1 MTGADMEAELENFV
15 NEWEQD
21 ENGCRK
27 VYLELK
33 SHLEQ
38 YSDIVFDFVSRP
50 GVTYSL
56 RATRG
61 DQSVRPLFALI
72 DVIDETPR
80 WLSICF
86 YGDMINDPDELGD
99 LVPEGLMGEDGY
111 CFDVDSNEHALVSY
125 IRTRLDEAYGKAG
138 E

>member
-1 MTGADMEAELENFV
+1 MTGTVPRGEIENFIK
-15 NEWEQD
+15 EWKQD

-27 VYLELK
+27 VFLGLK

-56 RATRG
+56 RATRAN
-61 DQSVRPLFALI
+61 QSVRPLFALI

-111 CFDVDSNEHALVSY
+111 CFDVDSNDPALINY
-125 IRTRLDEAYGKAG
+125 IGTRLEEAYEKAG
-138 E
+138 K